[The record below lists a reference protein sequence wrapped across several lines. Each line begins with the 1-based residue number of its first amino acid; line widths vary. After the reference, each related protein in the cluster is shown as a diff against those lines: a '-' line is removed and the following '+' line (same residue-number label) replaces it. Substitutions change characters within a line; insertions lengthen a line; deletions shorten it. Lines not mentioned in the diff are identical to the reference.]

1 MFKEHVASFIS
12 KGDASQQE
20 QVLSGVLDIRSRL
33 FARPKQQSASSAS
46 LLDGSSFEAGLL
58 SRLFE

>member
-12 KGDASQQE
+12 KGDGSQQN
-20 QVLSGVLDIRSRL
+20 QMLSGVLDIRSRL
-33 FARPKQQSASSAS
+33 LARPKQASSS
-46 LLDGSSFEAGLL
+46 LLDGSAFEGGGLL